1 MGSQGVGPF
10 GVMESDALIIQ
21 GEQKLINQADELVLL
36 VDSTKFARRS
46 SLILCPLQRVAT
58 IITDDGISDAD
69 RKMVEDAGVRLII
82 ANVNQEKS
90 RNSVSVA

>member
-1 MGSQGVGPF
+1 MNWCCWS
-10 GVMESDALIIQ
+10 
-21 GEQKLINQADELVLL
+21 N
-36 VDSTKFARRS
+36 STKFARRS

-69 RKMVEDAGVRLII
+69 RKMVEDAGVQLII
-82 ANVNQEKS
+82 AKVNQEKS